1 MSKFKFSKLAIAA
14 FFSLPTLCMFA
25 TPKAAVAQNYYGA
38 IAYSQSSDAHG
49 YSYDY
54 YSQGEAEARALQE
67 CYNYSGSY
75 DCVVTIWFRNAC
87 GALATTP
94 NGAYGS
100 AWGVNQA
107 VAERNALETCS
118 QYGQGCRVTRWVC
131 TTR

>member
-1 MSKFKFSKLAIAA
+1 MYKFKVSQLAIATI
-14 FFSLPTLCMFA
+14 FSLPTVLMFA
-25 TPKAAVAQNYYGA
+25 TPKALAQNYYGA
-38 IAYSQSSDAHG
+38 IAYSQSADSHG

-67 CYNYSGSY
+67 CNSYSGGSY

-94 NGAYGS
+94 DGAYGS
-100 AWGVNQA
+100 AWGVNET

-118 QYGQGCRVTRWVC
+118 QYGQGCSVTRWVC
-131 TTR
+131 TSR